1 MNTSQRNANDFNID
15 ALKAKF
21 SSGEVPTQKDFS
33 DLIELAD
40 IGRNSIKPGMILMFS
55 GHEVPAGWALCD
67 GENGTPNLKDRFI
80 LGGDLNVAH
89 PKGGKSLYAHGND
102 KAYTVYTN
110 QATPKIQVD
119 VAPHR
124 LTIDEMPSHN
134 HTQLYSWENKGYG
147 YTSIKVANIPQS
159 ERMARKSMLEST
171 GGNAAHKHTATAQ
184 QNSHHHIV
192 TDLPAY
198 YILALIMKL

>member
-1 MNTSQRNANDFNID
+1 MKTNQRNTNEFNVD

-21 SSGEVPTQKDFS
+21 SSGEVPTQENFS

-40 IGRNSIKPGMILMFS
+40 IGRNAIKPGMILMFS

-67 GENGTPNLKDRFI
+67 GNNGTPNLKDRFI
-80 LGGDLNVAH
+80 LGGDLNEAN
-89 PKGGKSLYAHGND
+89 PTGGSSLYND
-102 KAYTVYTN
+102 GRYKAYNVTTT
-110 QATPKIQVD
+110 QAKPKIQVD

-134 HTQLYSWENKGYG
+134 HRQLYSWENKGYG
-147 YTSIKVANIPQS
+147 HTSIKVANIPAS
-159 ERMARKSMLEST
+159 ERMSRESMLEST

-184 QNSHHHIV
+184 QDTHQHIV